1 MANKIIPTIDKQKK
15 SHSHARSRHSE
26 PRCTSRLKLR
36 YRLLAL
42 LVSLLLIASL
52 FAGLLASDL
61 PQQKAA
67 QATSTAKASATAT
80 AATDS
85 RNQDYVKHEL
95 IYSNLNAPDE
105 LYAVNYFEAKKDCN
119 VTDYGNY
126 SETVSLKPEK
136 KLETSQVDNLTTVK
150 FPLQK
155 GEFFYYQAKLQK
167 TALPWKIEY
176 SYQLG
181 GQEMTATEIAG
192 KSGHFTLKM
201 KISADKSVDSSF
213 FDSYILQFT
222 LALPLNSFHNI
233 KAEQAQISLAADKTN
248 IVFLKLPKQEAEY
261 TVTADANNIHIPSAM
276 LTALPLTFKLDGSSL
291 LQKQLNGLGQLE
303 SGINQLH
310 QAAGALSSGYSRLN
324 QGIEELAGGGRKLAS
339 GSEQLFDG
347 ASAFTD
353 GLQRYSDGLTQ
364 YFAGVKCLDGG
375 MQQVKQALSSDKLQ
389 AQLAFL
395 EDLKKYLD
403 KASPDMQKIDLQ
415 KLEQQMDLLLQS
427 LDKILSLFKQN
438 QKLLLQLSKI
448 KLPDINIAALQQ
460 QISHLESLIKQI
472 EDLLPA
478 TANLVPSRSLP
489 QGNAVSD
496 KSDPKLPQA
505 EAQTEKKEA
514 PSPSEKRE
522 MPPEPHSSP
531 AAAAAEKPPVK
542 APTILPVS
550 GSIGLPFAGRYLLTA
565 LPNPQPAN
573 PAGNIRQ
580 KLAELRQ
587 GLHSLASQLNDIAAL
602 TQHIKDLQKLLNGGT
617 ASNPAEIIAKISE
630 TEEHL
635 AQAKE
640 LLHKFNQKNQG
651 KKELQLS
658 ELSQA
663 IDQIKQLIAGLQE
676 LADGSGK
683 LAANADLLGEKK
695 GELTSGSAK
704 LTAGAGQLAAGSD
717 KLADGLER
725 LADGSEEY
733 QTGLQAYTAGFAKL
747 AQATSG
753 MALKAQKQMEKMI
766 AEFLG
771 QNFRPHSFIAE
782 KNAPQTVTQ
791 FIIVYPGISLPDE
804 KAAAPVDE
812 PQAKFWD
819 KLKALFRP
827 AAND

>member
-364 YFAGVKCLDGG
+364 YFAGVKRLDGG

-505 EAQTEKKEA
+505 EAQTEKAA
-514 PSPSEKRE
+514 PNPSEKRAI
-522 MPPEPHSSP
+522 PPEPQSSP
-531 AAAAAEKPPVK
+531 AAAAAEKAPVK
-542 APTILPVS
+542 TPTILPVS
-550 GSIGLPFAGRYLLTA
+550 GSIGLPFAGHYLLTA

-573 PAGNIRQ
+573 PAGDIRQ

-587 GLHSLASQLNDIAAL
+587 GLQSLASQLNDIAAL

-791 FIIVYPGISLPDE
+791 FIMVYPGISLPDE

>member
-1 MANKIIPTIDKQKK
+1 MANKIIPAIDKQKK
-15 SHSHARSRHSE
+15 SRSHARSSHSE
-26 PRCTSRLKLR
+26 TRCTSRLKLR

-61 PQQKAA
+61 PKQKSP

-80 AATDS
+80 AADTLN
-85 RNQDYVKHEL
+85 RDYIKHEL

-136 KLETSQVDNLTTVK
+136 KLETSKADNLTAVK

-167 TALPWKIEY
+167 TSLPWKIEY
-176 SYQLG
+176 SYQLD

-248 IVFLKLPKQEAEY
+248 IVFLKLPKHEAEY

-291 LQKQLNGLGQLE
+291 LQKQLNGLSQLE
-303 SGINQLH
+303 NGINQLH
-310 QAAGALSSGYSRLN
+310 LAAGALSSGYSRLN

-364 YFAGVKCLDGG
+364 YFAGVKRLDGG

-395 EDLKKYLD
+395 EDLKEYLD

-448 KLPDINIAALQQ
+448 KLPDINIDTLKN
-460 QISHLESLIKQI
+460 QISHLEALIDQI
-472 EDLLPA
+472 EKLLPA
-478 TANLVPSRSLP
+478 TANLVPRRSLP
-489 QGNAVSD
+489 PESAVND
-496 KSDPKLPQA
+496 KDDTKLPQTA
-505 EAQTEKKEA
+505 AQTEKAA
-514 PSPSEKRE
+514 PSPSEKRA
-522 MPPEPHSSP
+522 MPPEPQSSP
-531 AAAAAEKPPVK
+531 AAAAAEKAPVK

-573 PAGNIRQ
+573 PAGDIRQ
-580 KLAELRQ
+580 KLAELRK
-587 GLHSLASQLNDIAAL
+587 GLQSLASQLNDIAAL
-602 TQHIKDLQKLLNGGT
+602 TQNIKDLQKLLNGGT
-617 ASNPAEIIAKISE
+617 ASNPAQIIAKISE

-663 IDQIKQLIAGLQE
+663 IVQIKQLIAGLQE

-725 LADGSEEY
+725 LADGSAEY

-747 AQATSG
+747 AQSTSG
-753 MALKAQKQMEKMI
+753 MSLKAQKQMEKMI

-791 FIIVYPGISLPDE
+791 FIMVYPGISLPDE
-804 KAAAPVDE
+804 KTDAPVDE
-812 PQAKFWD
+812 PQSKFWD

>member
-1 MANKIIPTIDKQKK
+1 MANKIIPAIDKQKK
-15 SHSHARSRHSE
+15 SRSHARSSHSE
-26 PRCTSRLKLR
+26 TRCTSRLKLR

-61 PQQKAA
+61 PKQKNP

-80 AATDS
+80 AADTPN
-85 RNQDYVKHEL
+85 RDYIKHEL

-136 KLETSQVDNLTTVK
+136 KLETSKADNLTAVK

-167 TALPWKIEY
+167 TSLPWKIEY
-176 SYQLG
+176 SYQLD

-233 KAEQAQISLAADKTN
+233 QAEQAQISLAADKTN

-291 LQKQLNGLGQLE
+291 LQKQLNGLSQLE
-303 SGINQLH
+303 NGINQLH

-364 YFAGVKCLDGG
+364 YFAGVKRLDGG
-375 MQQVKQALSSDKLQ
+375 MQQVKQALSSNKLQ

-395 EDLKKYLD
+395 EDLKEYLD

-460 QISHLESLIKQI
+460 QISHLEALIDQI
-472 EDLLPA
+472 EKLLPA
-478 TANLVPSRSLP
+478 TANLVPRRSLP
-489 QGNAVSD
+489 QEDTVND
-496 KSDPKLPQA
+496 KSDTKLPQTA
-505 EAQTEKKEA
+505 AQTEKAA
-514 PSPSEKRE
+514 PSPSEKRA

-531 AAAAAEKPPVK
+531 AAAAAEKAPVK

-573 PAGNIRQ
+573 PAGDIRQ

-602 TQHIKDLQKLLNGGT
+602 TQNIKDLQKLLNGGT
-617 ASNPAEIIAKISE
+617 ESNPAQIIAKISE

-663 IDQIKQLIAGLQE
+663 IVQIKQLIAGLQE

-747 AQATSG
+747 AQSTSG
-753 MALKAQKQMEKMI
+753 MSLKAQKQMEKMI

-791 FIIVYPGISLPDE
+791 FIMVYPGISLPDE
-804 KAAAPVDE
+804 KTDAPVDE

>member
-1 MANKIIPTIDKQKK
+1 MTNKIIPAIDKQKK
-15 SHSHARSRHSE
+15 SRSHARSRHSE
-26 PRCTSRLKLR
+26 PLCTSRLKLR

-61 PQQKAA
+61 PKQKAA
-67 QATSTAKASATAT
+67 QATSNAKASATAT

-136 KLETSQVDNLTTVK
+136 SWKLHRPTILTTVK
-150 FPLQK
+150 FSLQK

-167 TALPWKIEY
+167 IALPWKIEY
-176 SYQLG
+176 SYQLD

-233 KAEQAQISLAADKTN
+233 QAEQAQISLAADKTN

-324 QGIEELAGGGRKLAS
+324 QGIDELAGGGRKLAS

-364 YFAGVKCLDGG
+364 YFAGVKRLDGG

-395 EDLKKYLD
+395 EDLKEYLD

-438 QKLLLQLSKI
+438 QELLLQLSKI
-448 KLPDINIAALQQ
+448 KLPDINIDALRQ
-460 QISHLESLIKQI
+460 QISHLEALIDQI
-472 EDLLPA
+472 EKLLPA
-478 TANLVPSRSLP
+478 TANLVPRRSLP
-489 QGNAVSD
+489 QEDTVND
-496 KSDPKLPQA
+496 KSDTKLPQTA
-505 EAQTEKKEA
+505 AQTEKAA
-514 PSPSEKRE
+514 PNPSEKRA

-531 AAAAAEKPPVK
+531 AAAAAEKAPVK
-542 APTILPVS
+542 TPTILPVS

-565 LPNPQPAN
+565 LPNPKPAN
-573 PAGNIRQ
+573 PAGDIRQ
-580 KLAELRQ
+580 KLAELRK
-587 GLHSLASQLNDIAAL
+587 GLQSLANQLNDIAAL
-602 TQHIKDLQKLLNGGT
+602 TQNIKDLQKLLNGGT
-617 ASNPAEIIAKISE
+617 ASNPAQIIAKISE

-663 IDQIKQLIAGLQE
+663 IVQIKQLIAGLQE

-725 LADGSEEY
+725 LADGSAEY

-747 AQATSG
+747 AQSTSG
-753 MALKAQKQMEKMI
+753 MSLKAQKQMEKMI

-791 FIIVYPGISLPDE
+791 FIMVYPGISLPDE
-804 KAAAPVDE
+804 KTDAPVDE

>member
-1 MANKIIPTIDKQKK
+1 MTNKIIPAIDKQKK
-15 SHSHARSRHSE
+15 SRSHARSRHSE
-26 PRCTSRLKLR
+26 PLCTSRLKLR

-61 PQQKAA
+61 PKQKAA

-136 KLETSQVDNLTTVK
+136 KLETSQADNLTTVK

-155 GEFFYYQAKLQK
+155 GEFFYYQAKLHK
-167 TALPWKIEY
+167 MALPWKIEY
-176 SYQLG
+176 SYQLD
-181 GQEMTATEIAG
+181 GQQMTATEIAG

-233 KAEQAQISLAADKTN
+233 QAEQAQISLAADKTN

-364 YFAGVKCLDGG
+364 YFAGVKRMDGG

-395 EDLKKYLD
+395 EDLKEYLD

-438 QKLLLQLSKI
+438 QELLLQLSKI
-448 KLPDINIAALQQ
+448 KLPDINIDALRQ
-460 QISHLESLIKQI
+460 QISHLEALIDQI
-472 EDLLPA
+472 EKLLPA
-478 TANLVPSRSLP
+478 TANLVPRRSLP
-489 QGNAVSD
+489 PESAVND
-496 KSDPKLPQA
+496 KDDTKLPQTA
-505 EAQTEKKEA
+505 AQTEKAA
-514 PSPSEKRE
+514 PSPSEKRA

-531 AAAAAEKPPVK
+531 AAAAAEKAPVK
-542 APTILPVS
+542 TPTILPVS

-573 PAGNIRQ
+573 PAGDIRQ

-587 GLHSLASQLNDIAAL
+587 GLQSLASQLNDIAAL
-602 TQHIKDLQKLLNGGT
+602 TQNIKDLQKLLNGGT
-617 ASNPAEIIAKISE
+617 ASNPAQIIAKISE

-663 IDQIKQLIAGLQE
+663 IVQIKQLIAGLQE

-747 AQATSG
+747 AQSTSG
-753 MALKAQKQMEKMI
+753 MSLKAQKQMEKMI

-791 FIIVYPGISLPDE
+791 FIMVYPGISLPDE
-804 KAAAPVDE
+804 KTDAPVDE

>member
-1 MANKIIPTIDKQKK
+1 MANKIIPAIDKQKK
-15 SHSHARSRHSE
+15 SRSHARSSHSE
-26 PRCTSRLKLR
+26 TRCTSRLKLR

-61 PQQKAA
+61 PKQKNP

-80 AATDS
+80 AADTTN
-85 RNQDYVKHEL
+85 RDYIKHEL

-136 KLETSQVDNLTTVK
+136 KLETSKADNLTAVK

-176 SYQLG
+176 SYQLD

-261 TVTADANNIHIPSAM
+261 TVTAEANNIHIPSAM

-291 LQKQLNGLGQLE
+291 LQKQLNGLSQLE
-303 SGINQLH
+303 NGINQLH
-310 QAAGALSSGYSRLN
+310 LAAGALSSGYSRLN

-364 YFAGVKCLDGG
+364 YFAGVKRLDGG

-395 EDLKKYLD
+395 EDLKEYLD

-496 KSDPKLPQA
+496 KSAPKLPQA

-602 TQHIKDLQKLLNGGT
+602 TQNIKDLQKLLNGGT

-630 TEEHL
+630 TEKHL

-791 FIIVYPGISLPDE
+791 FIMVYPGISLPDE

>member
-1 MANKIIPTIDKQKK
+1 MANKIIPAIDKQKK
-15 SHSHARSRHSE
+15 SRSHARSSHSE
-26 PRCTSRLKLR
+26 TRCTSRLKLR

-61 PQQKAA
+61 PKQKSP

-80 AATDS
+80 AADTPN
-85 RNQDYVKHEL
+85 RDYIKHEL

-136 KLETSQVDNLTTVK
+136 KLETSKADNLTAVK

-167 TALPWKIEY
+167 TSLPWKIEY
-176 SYQLG
+176 SYQLD

-261 TVTADANNIHIPSAM
+261 TVTAEANNIHIPSAM

-291 LQKQLNGLGQLE
+291 LQKQLNGLSQLE
-303 SGINQLH
+303 NGINQLH
-310 QAAGALSSGYSRLN
+310 LAAGALSSGYSRLN

-364 YFAGVKCLDGG
+364 YFAGVKRLDGG

-395 EDLKKYLD
+395 EDLKEYLD

-460 QISHLESLIKQI
+460 QISRLEALIDQI
-472 EDLLPA
+472 EKLLPA
-478 TANLVPSRSLP
+478 TANLVPRRSLP
-489 QGNAVSD
+489 PENAVND
-496 KSDPKLPQA
+496 KSDTKLPQA
-505 EAQTEKKEA
+505 AAQTEKAA
-514 PSPSEKRE
+514 PNPSEKRA

-531 AAAAAEKPPVK
+531 AAAAAEKAPVK
-542 APTILPVS
+542 TPTILPVS

-565 LPNPQPAN
+565 LPNPKPAN
-573 PAGNIRQ
+573 PAGDIRQ

-587 GLHSLASQLNDIAAL
+587 GLQSLANQLNDIAAL
-602 TQHIKDLQKLLNGGT
+602 TQNIKDLQKLLNGGT
-617 ASNPAEIIAKISE
+617 ASNPAQIIAKISE

-663 IDQIKQLIAGLQE
+663 IVQIKQLIAGLQE

-725 LADGSEEY
+725 LADGSAEY

-747 AQATSG
+747 AQSTSG
-753 MALKAQKQMEKMI
+753 MSLKAQKQMEKMI

-791 FIIVYPGISLPDE
+791 FIMVYPGISLPDE
-804 KAAAPVDE
+804 KTDAPVDE

>member
-1 MANKIIPTIDKQKK
+1 MTNKIIPAIDKQKK
-15 SHSHARSRHSE
+15 SRSHARSRHSE
-26 PRCTSRLKLR
+26 PLCTSRLKLR

-61 PQQKAA
+61 PKQKAA

-136 KLETSQVDNLTTVK
+136 KLETSQADNLTTVK

-167 TALPWKIEY
+167 MALPWKIEY
-176 SYQLG
+176 SYQLD
-181 GQEMTATEIAG
+181 GQQMTATEIAG

-233 KAEQAQISLAADKTN
+233 QAEQAQISLAADKTN

-364 YFAGVKCLDGG
+364 YFAGVKRMDGG

-395 EDLKKYLD
+395 EDLKEYLD

-438 QKLLLQLSKI
+438 QELLLQLSKI
-448 KLPDINIAALQQ
+448 KLPDINIDTLKN
-460 QISHLESLIKQI
+460 QISHLEALIDQI
-472 EDLLPA
+472 EKLLPA
-478 TANLVPSRSLP
+478 TANLVPRRSLP
-489 QGNAVSD
+489 PESAVND
-496 KSDPKLPQA
+496 KDDTKLPQTA
-505 EAQTEKKEA
+505 AQTEKAA
-514 PSPSEKRE
+514 PSPSEKRA
-522 MPPEPHSSP
+522 MPPEPQSSP
-531 AAAAAEKPPVK
+531 AAAAAEKAPVK

-573 PAGNIRQ
+573 PAGDIRQ
-580 KLAELRQ
+580 KLAELRK
-587 GLHSLASQLNDIAAL
+587 GLQSLASQLNDIAAL
-602 TQHIKDLQKLLNGGT
+602 TQNIKDLQKLLNGGT
-617 ASNPAEIIAKISE
+617 ASNPAQIIAKISE

-663 IDQIKQLIAGLQE
+663 IVQIKQLIAGLQE

-725 LADGSEEY
+725 LADGSAEY

-747 AQATSG
+747 AQSTSG
-753 MALKAQKQMEKMI
+753 MSLKAQKQMEKMI

-791 FIIVYPGISLPDE
+791 FIMVYPGISLPDE
-804 KAAAPVDE
+804 KTDAPVDE

>member
-1 MANKIIPTIDKQKK
+1 MANKIIPAIDKQKK

-26 PRCTSRLKLR
+26 PLCTSRLKLR

-67 QATSTAKASATAT
+67 QATSTSKASATAT

-136 KLETSQVDNLTTVK
+136 KLETSQADNLTGVK
-150 FPLQK
+150 FPLKK

-167 TALPWKIEY
+167 IALPWKIEY
-176 SYQLG
+176 SYQLD

-233 KAEQAQISLAADKTN
+233 QAEQAQISLAADKTN

-364 YFAGVKCLDGG
+364 YFAGVKRLDGG

-395 EDLKKYLD
+395 EDLKEYLD

-438 QKLLLQLSKI
+438 QELLLQLSKI
-448 KLPDINIAALQQ
+448 KLPDINIDALRQ
-460 QISHLESLIKQI
+460 QISHLEALIDQI
-472 EDLLPA
+472 EKLLPA
-478 TANLVPSRSLP
+478 TANLVPRRSLP
-489 QGNAVSD
+489 QEDTVND
-496 KSDPKLPQA
+496 KSDTKLPQTA
-505 EAQTEKKEA
+505 AQTEKAA
-514 PSPSEKRE
+514 PNPSEKRA

-531 AAAAAEKPPVK
+531 AAAAAEKAPVK
-542 APTILPVS
+542 TPTILPVS

-565 LPNPQPAN
+565 LPNPKPAN
-573 PAGNIRQ
+573 PAGDIRQ
-580 KLAELRQ
+580 KLAELRK
-587 GLHSLASQLNDIAAL
+587 GLQSLANQLNDIAAL
-602 TQHIKDLQKLLNGGT
+602 TQNIKDLQKLLNGGT
-617 ASNPAEIIAKISE
+617 ASNPAQIIAKISE

-663 IDQIKQLIAGLQE
+663 IVQIKQLIAGLQE

-725 LADGSEEY
+725 LADGSAEY

-747 AQATSG
+747 VQSTSG
-753 MALKAQKQMEKMI
+753 MSLKAQKQMEKMI

-791 FIIVYPGISLPDE
+791 FIMVYPGISLPDE
-804 KAAAPVDE
+804 KTDAPVDE

>member
-1 MANKIIPTIDKQKK
+1 MANKIIPAIDKQKK
-15 SHSHARSRHSE
+15 SRSHARSSHSE
-26 PRCTSRLKLR
+26 TRCTSRLKLR

-61 PQQKAA
+61 PKQKSP

-80 AATDS
+80 AADTPN
-85 RNQDYVKHEL
+85 RDYIKHEL

-136 KLETSQVDNLTTVK
+136 KLETSKADNLTAVK

-167 TALPWKIEY
+167 TSLPWKIEY
-176 SYQLG
+176 SYQLD

-364 YFAGVKCLDGG
+364 YFAGVKRLDGG

-395 EDLKKYLD
+395 EDLKEYLD

-448 KLPDINIAALQQ
+448 KLPDINIDALRQ
-460 QISHLESLIKQI
+460 QISHLEALIDQI
-472 EDLLPA
+472 EKLLPA
-478 TANLVPSRSLP
+478 TANLVPRRSLP
-489 QGNAVSD
+489 PESAVND
-496 KSDPKLPQA
+496 KDDTKLPQTA
-505 EAQTEKKEA
+505 AQTEKAA
-514 PSPSEKRE
+514 PSPSEKRA
-522 MPPEPHSSP
+522 MPPEPQSSP
-531 AAAAAEKPPVK
+531 AAAAAEKAPVK

-573 PAGNIRQ
+573 PAGDIRQ
-580 KLAELRQ
+580 KLAELRK
-587 GLHSLASQLNDIAAL
+587 GLQSLASQLNDIAAL
-602 TQHIKDLQKLLNGGT
+602 TQNIKDLQKLLNGGT
-617 ASNPAEIIAKISE
+617 ASNPAQIIAKISE

-663 IDQIKQLIAGLQE
+663 IVQIKQLIAGLQE

-725 LADGSEEY
+725 LADGSAEY

-747 AQATSG
+747 AQSTSG
-753 MALKAQKQMEKMI
+753 MSLKAQKQMEKMI

-791 FIIVYPGISLPDE
+791 FIMVYPGISLPDE
-804 KAAAPVDE
+804 KTDAPVDE

>member
-136 KLETSQVDNLTTVK
+136 KLETSQADNLTGVK

-167 TALPWKIEY
+167 IALPWKIEY
-176 SYQLG
+176 SYQLD

-233 KAEQAQISLAADKTN
+233 QAEQAQISLAADKTN

-291 LQKQLNGLGQLE
+291 LQKQLNGLSQLE
-303 SGINQLH
+303 NGINQLH

-364 YFAGVKCLDGG
+364 YFAGVKRLDGG

-395 EDLKKYLD
+395 EDLKEYLD

-460 QISHLESLIKQI
+460 QISHLEALIDQI
-472 EDLLPA
+472 EKLLPA
-478 TANLVPSRSLP
+478 TANLVPRRSLP
-489 QGNAVSD
+489 QEDTVND
-496 KSDPKLPQA
+496 KSDTKLPQTA
-505 EAQTEKKEA
+505 AQTEKAA
-514 PSPSEKRE
+514 PSPSEKRA

-531 AAAAAEKPPVK
+531 AAAAAEKAPVK

-573 PAGNIRQ
+573 PAGDIRQ
-580 KLAELRQ
+580 KLAELRK
-587 GLHSLASQLNDIAAL
+587 GLQSLASQLNDIAAL
-602 TQHIKDLQKLLNGGT
+602 TQNIKDLQKLLNGGT
-617 ASNPAEIIAKISE
+617 ASNPAQIIAKISE

-704 LTAGAGQLAAGSD
+704 LTAGAGQLAVGSD

-747 AQATSG
+747 AQSTSG
-753 MALKAQKQMEKMI
+753 MSLKAQKQMEKMI

-791 FIIVYPGISLPDE
+791 FIMVYPGISLPDE
-804 KAAAPVDE
+804 KTDAPVDE

>member
-1 MANKIIPTIDKQKK
+1 MANKIIPAIDKQKK
-15 SHSHARSRHSE
+15 SRSHARSSHSE
-26 PRCTSRLKLR
+26 TRCTSRLKLR

-61 PQQKAA
+61 PKQKNP

-80 AATDS
+80 AADTPN
-85 RNQDYVKHEL
+85 RDYIKHEL

-136 KLETSQVDNLTTVK
+136 KLETSKADNLTAVK

-167 TALPWKIEY
+167 TSLPWKIEY
-176 SYQLG
+176 SYQLD

-291 LQKQLNGLGQLE
+291 LQKQLNGLSQLE
-303 SGINQLH
+303 NGINQLH
-310 QAAGALSSGYSRLN
+310 LAAGALSSGYSRLN

-364 YFAGVKCLDGG
+364 YFAGVKRLDGG

-395 EDLKKYLD
+395 EDLKEYLG

-438 QKLLLQLSKI
+438 QELLLQLSKI
-448 KLPDINIAALQQ
+448 KLPDINIDTLKN
-460 QISHLESLIKQI
+460 QISHLEALIDQI
-472 EDLLPA
+472 EKLLPA
-478 TANLVPSRSLP
+478 TANLVPRRSLP
-489 QGNAVSD
+489 PESAVND
-496 KSDPKLPQA
+496 KDDTKLPQTA
-505 EAQTEKKEA
+505 AQTEKAA
-514 PSPSEKRE
+514 PSPSEKRA
-522 MPPEPHSSP
+522 MPPEPQSSP
-531 AAAAAEKPPVK
+531 AAAAAEKAPVK

-573 PAGNIRQ
+573 PAGDIRQ
-580 KLAELRQ
+580 KLAELRK
-587 GLHSLASQLNDIAAL
+587 GLQSLASQLNDIAAL
-602 TQHIKDLQKLLNGGT
+602 TQNIKDLQKLLNGGT
-617 ASNPAEIIAKISE
+617 ASNPAQIIAKISE

-663 IDQIKQLIAGLQE
+663 IVQIKQLIAGLQE

-725 LADGSEEY
+725 LADGSAEY

-747 AQATSG
+747 AQSTSG
-753 MALKAQKQMEKMI
+753 MSLKAQKQMEKMI

-791 FIIVYPGISLPDE
+791 FIMVYPGISLPDE
-804 KAAAPVDE
+804 KTDAPVDE
-812 PQAKFWD
+812 PQSKFWD

>member
-1 MANKIIPTIDKQKK
+1 MANKIIPAIDKQKK
-15 SHSHARSRHSE
+15 SRSHARSSHSE
-26 PRCTSRLKLR
+26 TRCTSRLKLR

-61 PQQKAA
+61 PKQKSP

-80 AATDS
+80 AADTPN
-85 RNQDYVKHEL
+85 RDYIKHEL

-136 KLETSQVDNLTTVK
+136 KLETSKADNLTAVK

-167 TALPWKIEY
+167 TSLPWKIEY
-176 SYQLG
+176 SYQLD

-291 LQKQLNGLGQLE
+291 LQKQLNGLSQLE
-303 SGINQLH
+303 NGINQLH
-310 QAAGALSSGYSRLN
+310 LAAGALSSGYSRLN

-353 GLQRYSDGLTQ
+353 GLTQ
-364 YFAGVKCLDGG
+364 YFAGVKRLDGG

-395 EDLKKYLD
+395 EDLKEYLD

-496 KSDPKLPQA
+496 KSAPKLPQA
-505 EAQTEKKEA
+505 AAQTEKAA
-514 PSPSEKRE
+514 PNPSEKRA
-522 MPPEPHSSP
+522 MPPEPQSSP
-531 AAAAAEKPPVK
+531 AAAAAAEKAPVK

-565 LPNPQPAN
+565 LPNPKPAN
-573 PAGNIRQ
+573 PAGDIRQ
-580 KLAELRQ
+580 KLAELRK
-587 GLHSLASQLNDIAAL
+587 GLQSLANQLNDIAAL

-695 GELTSGSAK
+695 GELTSG
-704 LTAGAGQLAAGSD
+704 AGQLAAGSD

-791 FIIVYPGISLPDE
+791 FIMVYPGISLPDE

>member
-1 MANKIIPTIDKQKK
+1 MTNKIIPAIDKQKK
-15 SHSHARSRHSE
+15 SRSHARSRHSE
-26 PRCTSRLKLR
+26 PHCTSRLKLR

-61 PQQKAA
+61 PKQKAA

-136 KLETSQVDNLTTVK
+136 KLETSQADNLTTVK

-155 GEFFYYQAKLQK
+155 GEFFYYQAKLRK
-167 TALPWKIEY
+167 MALPWKIEY
-176 SYQLG
+176 SYQLD
-181 GQEMTATEIAG
+181 GQQMTATEIAG

-233 KAEQAQISLAADKTN
+233 QAEQAQISLAADKTN

-291 LQKQLNGLGQLE
+291 LQKQLNGLSQLE
-303 SGINQLH
+303 NGINQLH

-364 YFAGVKCLDGG
+364 YFAGVKRLDGG

-395 EDLKKYLD
+395 EDLKEYLD

-460 QISHLESLIKQI
+460 QISHLEALIDQI
-472 EDLLPA
+472 EKLLPA
-478 TANLVPSRSLP
+478 TANLVPRRSLP
-489 QGNAVSD
+489 QEDTVND
-496 KSDPKLPQA
+496 KSDTKLPQTA
-505 EAQTEKKEA
+505 AQTEKAA
-514 PSPSEKRE
+514 PNQSEKRA

-531 AAAAAEKPPVK
+531 AAAAAEKSPVK

-573 PAGNIRQ
+573 PAGDIRQ

-602 TQHIKDLQKLLNGGT
+602 TQNIKDLQKLLDGDT
-617 ASNPAEIIAKISE
+617 ASNPAQIIAKISE

-640 LLHKFNQKNQG
+640 LLHKFNQKNQD

-747 AQATSG
+747 AQSTSG
-753 MALKAQKQMEKMI
+753 MSLKAQKQMEKMI

-791 FIIVYPGISLPDE
+791 FIMVYPGISLPDE
-804 KAAAPVDE
+804 KTDTPVDE

>member
-291 LQKQLNGLGQLE
+291 LQKQLNGLSQLE
-303 SGINQLH
+303 NGINQLH
-310 QAAGALSSGYSRLN
+310 LAAGALSSGYSRLN

-364 YFAGVKCLDGG
+364 YFAGVKRLDGG

-389 AQLAFL
+389 AQLTFL
-395 EDLKKYLD
+395 EDLKEYLD

-478 TANLVPSRSLP
+478 TANLVPTRSLP

>member
-1 MANKIIPTIDKQKK
+1 MANKIIPAIDKQKK
-15 SHSHARSRHSE
+15 SRSHARSSHSE
-26 PRCTSRLKLR
+26 TRCTSRLKLR

-61 PQQKAA
+61 PKQKSP

-80 AATDS
+80 AADTLN
-85 RNQDYVKHEL
+85 RDYIKHEL

-136 KLETSQVDNLTTVK
+136 KLETSKADNLTTVK

-167 TALPWKIEY
+167 TSLPWKIEY
-176 SYQLG
+176 SYQLD

-233 KAEQAQISLAADKTN
+233 QAEQAQISLAADKTN

-364 YFAGVKCLDGG
+364 YFAGVKRMDGG

-395 EDLKKYLD
+395 EDLKEYLD

-438 QKLLLQLSKI
+438 QELLLQLSKI
-448 KLPDINIAALQQ
+448 KLPDINIDALRQ
-460 QISHLESLIKQI
+460 QISHLEALIDQI
-472 EDLLPA
+472 EKLLPA
-478 TANLVPSRSLP
+478 TANLVPRRSLP
-489 QGNAVSD
+489 PESAVND
-496 KSDPKLPQA
+496 KDDTKLPQTA
-505 EAQTEKKEA
+505 AQTEKAA
-514 PSPSEKRE
+514 PSPSEKRA

-531 AAAAAEKPPVK
+531 AAAAAEKAPVK
-542 APTILPVS
+542 TPTILPVS

-573 PAGNIRQ
+573 PAGDIRQ

-587 GLHSLASQLNDIAAL
+587 GLQSLASQLNDIAAL
-602 TQHIKDLQKLLNGGT
+602 TQNIKDLQKLLNGGT
-617 ASNPAEIIAKISE
+617 ASNPAQIIAKISE

-663 IDQIKQLIAGLQE
+663 IVQIKQLIAGLQE

-747 AQATSG
+747 AQSTSG
-753 MALKAQKQMEKMI
+753 MSLKAQKQMEKMI

-791 FIIVYPGISLPDE
+791 FIMVYPGISLPDE
-804 KAAAPVDE
+804 KTDAPVDE

>member
-61 PQQKAA
+61 PKQKNP

-80 AATDS
+80 AADTPN
-85 RNQDYVKHEL
+85 RDYIKHEL

-136 KLETSQVDNLTTVK
+136 KLETSKADNLTAVK

-167 TALPWKIEY
+167 TSLPWKIEY
-176 SYQLG
+176 SYQLD

-364 YFAGVKCLDGG
+364 YFAGVKRLDGG

-522 MPPEPHSSP
+522 MPPEPHSSL

-753 MALKAQKQMEKMI
+753 MSLKAQKQMEKMI

-791 FIIVYPGISLPDE
+791 FIMVYPGISLPDE
-804 KAAAPVDE
+804 KTDAPVDE

>member
-1 MANKIIPTIDKQKK
+1 MTNKIIPAIDKQKK
-15 SHSHARSRHSE
+15 SRSHARSRHSE
-26 PRCTSRLKLR
+26 PLCTSRLKLR

-61 PQQKAA
+61 PKQKAA
-67 QATSTAKASATAT
+67 QATSNAKASATAT

-136 KLETSQVDNLTTVK
+136 KLETSQADNLTTVK

-167 TALPWKIEY
+167 IALPWKIEY
-176 SYQLG
+176 SYQLD

-233 KAEQAQISLAADKTN
+233 QAEQAQISLAADKTN

-364 YFAGVKCLDGG
+364 YFAGVKRLDGG

-395 EDLKKYLD
+395 EDLKEYLD

-438 QKLLLQLSKI
+438 QELLLQLSKI
-448 KLPDINIAALQQ
+448 KLPDINIDALRQ
-460 QISHLESLIKQI
+460 QISHLEALIDQI
-472 EDLLPA
+472 EKLLPA
-478 TANLVPSRSLP
+478 TANLVPRRSLP
-489 QGNAVSD
+489 QEDTVND
-496 KSDPKLPQA
+496 KSDTKLPQTA
-505 EAQTEKKEA
+505 AQTEKAA
-514 PSPSEKRE
+514 PNPSEKRA

-531 AAAAAEKPPVK
+531 AAAAAEKAPVK
-542 APTILPVS
+542 TPTILPVS

-565 LPNPQPAN
+565 LPNPKPAN
-573 PAGNIRQ
+573 PAGDIRQ
-580 KLAELRQ
+580 KLAELRK
-587 GLHSLASQLNDIAAL
+587 GLQSLANQLNDIAAL
-602 TQHIKDLQKLLNGGT
+602 TQNIKDLQKLLNGGT
-617 ASNPAEIIAKISE
+617 ASNPAQIIAKISE

-663 IDQIKQLIAGLQE
+663 IVQIKQLIAGLQE

-725 LADGSEEY
+725 LADGSAEY

-747 AQATSG
+747 AQSTSG
-753 MALKAQKQMEKMI
+753 MSLKAQKQMEKMI

-791 FIIVYPGISLPDE
+791 FIMVYPGISLPDE
-804 KAAAPVDE
+804 KTDAPVDE

>member
-1 MANKIIPTIDKQKK
+1 MANKIIPAIDKQKK
-15 SHSHARSRHSE
+15 PRSHARSSHSE
-26 PRCTSRLKLR
+26 TRCTSRLKLR

-80 AATDS
+80 AADTPN
-85 RNQDYVKHEL
+85 RDYIKHEL

-136 KLETSQVDNLTTVK
+136 KLETSKADNLTTVK

-176 SYQLG
+176 SYQLD

-291 LQKQLNGLGQLE
+291 LQKQLNGLSQLE
-303 SGINQLH
+303 NGINQLH
-310 QAAGALSSGYSRLN
+310 LAAGALSSGYSRLN

-364 YFAGVKCLDGG
+364 YFAGVKRLDGG

-389 AQLAFL
+389 AQLTFL
-395 EDLKKYLD
+395 EDLKEYLD

-478 TANLVPSRSLP
+478 TANLVPTRSLP
-489 QGNAVSD
+489 QGNAVSA

-542 APTILPVS
+542 APKILPVS

-791 FIIVYPGISLPDE
+791 FIMVYPGISLPDE

>member
-1 MANKIIPTIDKQKK
+1 MANKIIPAIDKQKK
-15 SHSHARSRHSE
+15 SRSHARSSHSE
-26 PRCTSRLKLR
+26 TRCTSRLKLR

-61 PQQKAA
+61 PKQKNP

-80 AATDS
+80 AADTPN
-85 RNQDYVKHEL
+85 RDYIKHEL

-136 KLETSQVDNLTTVK
+136 KLETSKADNLTAVK

-167 TALPWKIEY
+167 TSLPWKIEY
-176 SYQLG
+176 SYQLD

-364 YFAGVKCLDGG
+364 YFAGVKRLDGG

-395 EDLKKYLD
+395 EDLKEYLD

-438 QKLLLQLSKI
+438 QELLLQLSKI
-448 KLPDINIAALQQ
+448 KLPDINIDTLKN
-460 QISHLESLIKQI
+460 QISHLEALIDQI
-472 EDLLPA
+472 EKLLPA
-478 TANLVPSRSLP
+478 TANLVPRRSLP
-489 QGNAVSD
+489 PESAVND
-496 KSDPKLPQA
+496 KDDTKLPQTA
-505 EAQTEKKEA
+505 AQTEKAA
-514 PSPSEKRE
+514 PSPSEKRA
-522 MPPEPHSSP
+522 MPPEPQSSP
-531 AAAAAEKPPVK
+531 AAAAAEKAPVK

-573 PAGNIRQ
+573 PAGDIRQ
-580 KLAELRQ
+580 KLAELRK
-587 GLHSLASQLNDIAAL
+587 GLQSLASQLNDIAAL
-602 TQHIKDLQKLLNGGT
+602 TQNIKDLQKLLNGGT
-617 ASNPAEIIAKISE
+617 ASNPAQIIAKISE

-663 IDQIKQLIAGLQE
+663 IVQIKQLIAGLQE

-725 LADGSEEY
+725 LADGSAEY

-747 AQATSG
+747 AQSTSG
-753 MALKAQKQMEKMI
+753 MSLKAQKQMEKMI

-791 FIIVYPGISLPDE
+791 FIMVYPGISLPDE
-804 KAAAPVDE
+804 KTDAPVDE

>member
-1 MANKIIPTIDKQKK
+1 MTNKIIPAIDKQKK
-15 SHSHARSRHSE
+15 SRSHARSRHSE
-26 PRCTSRLKLR
+26 PHCTSRLKLR

-61 PQQKAA
+61 PKQKAA

-136 KLETSQVDNLTTVK
+136 KLETSQADNLTTVK

-167 TALPWKIEY
+167 IALPWKIEY
-176 SYQLG
+176 SYQLD

-233 KAEQAQISLAADKTN
+233 QAEQAQISLAADKTN

-364 YFAGVKCLDGG
+364 YFAGVKRLDGG

-395 EDLKKYLD
+395 EDLKEYLD

-448 KLPDINIAALQQ
+448 KLPDINIDALRQ
-460 QISHLESLIKQI
+460 QISHLEALIDQI
-472 EDLLPA
+472 EKLLPA
-478 TANLVPSRSLP
+478 TANLVPRRSLP
-489 QGNAVSD
+489 QEDTVND
-496 KSDPKLPQA
+496 KSDTKLPQTA
-505 EAQTEKKEA
+505 AQTEKAA
-514 PSPSEKRE
+514 PNPSEKRAI
-522 MPPEPHSSP
+522 PPEPQSSP
-531 AAAAAEKPPVK
+531 AAAAAEKAPVK
-542 APTILPVS
+542 TPTILPVS

-565 LPNPQPAN
+565 LPNPKPAN
-573 PAGNIRQ
+573 PAGDIRQ
-580 KLAELRQ
+580 KLAELRK
-587 GLHSLASQLNDIAAL
+587 GLQSLANQLNDIAAL
-602 TQHIKDLQKLLNGGT
+602 TQNIKDLQKLLNGGT
-617 ASNPAEIIAKISE
+617 ASNPAQIIAKISE

-663 IDQIKQLIAGLQE
+663 IVQIKQLIAGLQE

-725 LADGSEEY
+725 LADGSAEY

-747 AQATSG
+747 SQSTSG
-753 MALKAQKQMEKMI
+753 MSLKAQKQMEKMI

-791 FIIVYPGISLPDE
+791 FIMVYPGISLPDE
-804 KAAAPVDE
+804 KTDAPVDE

>member
-1 MANKIIPTIDKQKK
+1 MANKIIPAIDKQKK
-15 SHSHARSRHSE
+15 SRSHARSSHSE
-26 PRCTSRLKLR
+26 TRCTSRLKLR

-61 PQQKAA
+61 PKQKAA

-136 KLETSQVDNLTTVK
+136 KLETSQADNLTTVK

-167 TALPWKIEY
+167 MALPWKIEY
-176 SYQLG
+176 SYQLD
-181 GQEMTATEIAG
+181 GQQMTATEIAG

-233 KAEQAQISLAADKTN
+233 QAEQAQISLAADKTN

-364 YFAGVKCLDGG
+364 YFAGVKRLDGG

-395 EDLKKYLD
+395 EDLKEYLD

-438 QKLLLQLSKI
+438 QELLLQLSKI
-448 KLPDINIAALQQ
+448 KLPDINIDTLKN
-460 QISHLESLIKQI
+460 QISHLEALIDQI
-472 EDLLPA
+472 EKLLPA
-478 TANLVPSRSLP
+478 TANLVPRRSLP
-489 QGNAVSD
+489 PESAVND
-496 KSDPKLPQA
+496 KDDTKLPQTA
-505 EAQTEKKEA
+505 AQTEKAA
-514 PSPSEKRE
+514 PSPSEKRA
-522 MPPEPHSSP
+522 MPPEPQSSP
-531 AAAAAEKPPVK
+531 AAAAAEKAPVK

-573 PAGNIRQ
+573 PAGDIRQ
-580 KLAELRQ
+580 KLAELRK
-587 GLHSLASQLNDIAAL
+587 GLQSLASQLNDIAAL
-602 TQHIKDLQKLLNGGT
+602 TQNIKDLQKLLNGGT
-617 ASNPAEIIAKISE
+617 ASNPAQIIAKISE

-663 IDQIKQLIAGLQE
+663 IVQIKQLIAGLQE

-725 LADGSEEY
+725 LADGSAEY

-747 AQATSG
+747 AQSTSG
-753 MALKAQKQMEKMI
+753 MSLKAQKQMEKMI

-791 FIIVYPGISLPDE
+791 FIMVYPGISLPDE
-804 KAAAPVDE
+804 KTDAPVDE

>member
-1 MANKIIPTIDKQKK
+1 MTNKIIPAIDKQKK
-15 SHSHARSRHSE
+15 SRSHARSRHSE
-26 PRCTSRLKLR
+26 PLCTSRLKLR

-61 PQQKAA
+61 PKQKAA
-67 QATSTAKASATAT
+67 QATSNAKASATAT

-136 KLETSQVDNLTTVK
+136 KLETSQADNLTTVK

-167 TALPWKIEY
+167 IALPWKIEY
-176 SYQLG
+176 SYQLD

-233 KAEQAQISLAADKTN
+233 QAEQAQISLAADKTN

-364 YFAGVKCLDGG
+364 YFAGVKRLDGG

-395 EDLKKYLD
+395 EDLKEYLD

-438 QKLLLQLSKI
+438 QELLLQLSKI
-448 KLPDINIAALQQ
+448 KLPDINIDALRQ
-460 QISHLESLIKQI
+460 QISHLEALIDQI
-472 EDLLPA
+472 EKLLPA
-478 TANLVPSRSLP
+478 TANLVPRRSLP
-489 QGNAVSD
+489 PESAVND
-496 KSDPKLPQA
+496 KDDTKLPQTA
-505 EAQTEKKEA
+505 AQTEKAA
-514 PSPSEKRE
+514 PSPSEKRA

-531 AAAAAEKPPVK
+531 AAAAAEKAPVK
-542 APTILPVS
+542 TPTILPVS

-573 PAGNIRQ
+573 PAGDIRQ

-587 GLHSLASQLNDIAAL
+587 GLQSLASQLNDIAAL
-602 TQHIKDLQKLLNGGT
+602 TQNIKDLQKLLNGGT
-617 ASNPAEIIAKISE
+617 ASNPAQIIAKISE

-663 IDQIKQLIAGLQE
+663 IVQIKQLIAGLQE

-747 AQATSG
+747 AQSTSG
-753 MALKAQKQMEKMI
+753 MSLKAQKQMEKMI

-791 FIIVYPGISLPDE
+791 FIMVYPGISLPDE
-804 KAAAPVDE
+804 KTDAPVDE

>member
-1 MANKIIPTIDKQKK
+1 MTNKIIPAIDKQKK
-15 SHSHARSRHSE
+15 SRSHARSRHSE
-26 PRCTSRLKLR
+26 PLCTSRLKLR

-61 PQQKAA
+61 PKQKAA

-136 KLETSQVDNLTTVK
+136 KLETSQADNLTTVK

-155 GEFFYYQAKLQK
+155 GEFFYYQAKLHK
-167 TALPWKIEY
+167 MALPWKIEY
-176 SYQLG
+176 SYQLD
-181 GQEMTATEIAG
+181 GQQMTATEIAG

-233 KAEQAQISLAADKTN
+233 QAEQAQISLAADKTN

-364 YFAGVKCLDGG
+364 YFAGVKRMDGG

-395 EDLKKYLD
+395 EDLKEYLD

-438 QKLLLQLSKI
+438 QELLLQLSKI
-448 KLPDINIAALQQ
+448 KLPDINIDALRQ
-460 QISHLESLIKQI
+460 QISHLEALIDQI
-472 EDLLPA
+472 EKLLPA
-478 TANLVPSRSLP
+478 TANLVPRRSLP
-489 QGNAVSD
+489 PESAVND
-496 KSDPKLPQA
+496 KDDTKLPQTA
-505 EAQTEKKEA
+505 AQTEKAA
-514 PSPSEKRE
+514 PSPSEKRA

-531 AAAAAEKPPVK
+531 AAAAAEKAPVK
-542 APTILPVS
+542 TPTILPVS

-753 MALKAQKQMEKMI
+753 MSLKAQKQMEKMI

-791 FIIVYPGISLPDE
+791 FIMVYPGISLPDE
-804 KAAAPVDE
+804 KTDAPVDE

>member
-1 MANKIIPTIDKQKK
+1 MANKIIPAIDKQKK
-15 SHSHARSRHSE
+15 PRSHARSSHSE
-26 PRCTSRLKLR
+26 TRCTSRLKLR

-80 AATDS
+80 AADTPN
-85 RNQDYVKHEL
+85 RDYIKHEL

-136 KLETSQVDNLTTVK
+136 KLETSKADNLTTVK

-176 SYQLG
+176 SYQLD

-353 GLQRYSDGLTQ
+353 GLTQ
-364 YFAGVKCLDGG
+364 YFAGVKRLDGG

-496 KSDPKLPQA
+496 KSAPKLPQA
-505 EAQTEKKEA
+505 AAQTEKAA
-514 PSPSEKRE
+514 PNPSEKRA
-522 MPPEPHSSP
+522 MPPEPQSSP
-531 AAAAAEKPPVK
+531 AAAAAAEKAPVK

-565 LPNPQPAN
+565 LPNPKPAN
-573 PAGNIRQ
+573 PAGDIRQ
-580 KLAELRQ
+580 KLAELRK
-587 GLHSLASQLNDIAAL
+587 GLQSLANQLNDIAAL

-791 FIIVYPGISLPDE
+791 FIMVYPGISLPDE

>member
-1 MANKIIPTIDKQKK
+1 MTNKIIPAIDKQKK
-15 SHSHARSRHSE
+15 SRSHARSRHSE
-26 PRCTSRLKLR
+26 PLCTSRLKLR

-61 PQQKAA
+61 PKQKAA

-136 KLETSQVDNLTTVK
+136 KLETSQADNLTTVK

-155 GEFFYYQAKLQK
+155 GEFFYYQAKLHK
-167 TALPWKIEY
+167 MALPWKIEY
-176 SYQLG
+176 SYQLD
-181 GQEMTATEIAG
+181 GQQMTATEIAG

-233 KAEQAQISLAADKTN
+233 QAEQAQISLAADKTN

-364 YFAGVKCLDGG
+364 YFAGVKRMDGG

-395 EDLKKYLD
+395 EDLKEYLD

-438 QKLLLQLSKI
+438 QELLLQLSKI
-448 KLPDINIAALQQ
+448 KLPDINIDALRQ
-460 QISHLESLIKQI
+460 QISHLEALIDQI
-472 EDLLPA
+472 EKLLPA
-478 TANLVPSRSLP
+478 TANLVPRRSLP
-489 QGNAVSD
+489 PESAVND
-496 KSDPKLPQA
+496 KDDTKLPQTA
-505 EAQTEKKEA
+505 AQTEKAA
-514 PSPSEKRE
+514 PSPSEKRA

-531 AAAAAEKPPVK
+531 AAAAAEKAPVK
-542 APTILPVS
+542 TPTILPVS

-565 LPNPQPAN
+565 LPNPKPAN
-573 PAGNIRQ
+573 PAGDIRQ

-587 GLHSLASQLNDIAAL
+587 GLQSLASQLNDIAAL
-602 TQHIKDLQKLLNGGT
+602 TQNIKDLQKLLNGGT
-617 ASNPAEIIAKISE
+617 ASNPAQIIAKISE

-663 IDQIKQLIAGLQE
+663 IVQIKQLIAGLQE

-747 AQATSG
+747 AQSTSG
-753 MALKAQKQMEKMI
+753 MSLKAQKQMEKMI

-791 FIIVYPGISLPDE
+791 FIMVYPGISLPDE
-804 KAAAPVDE
+804 KTDAPVDE